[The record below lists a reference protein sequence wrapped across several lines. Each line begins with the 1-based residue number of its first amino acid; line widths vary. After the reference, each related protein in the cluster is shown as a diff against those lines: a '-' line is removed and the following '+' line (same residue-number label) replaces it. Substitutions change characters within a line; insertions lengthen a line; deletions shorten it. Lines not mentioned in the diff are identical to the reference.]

1 MKESKEYMN
10 KSKAI
15 LCLWI
20 GRFNIVKMSI
30 LPKAICRFS
39 AIPVK
44 IPMAIFREIEKKNS
58 TNYMEPQKIVNS
70 QINLEKQQSCRYH
83 IC

>member
-44 IPMAIFREIEKKNS
+44 IPMAIFREIEKKKFYPLYG
-58 TNYMEPQKIVNS
+58 TTKDRE
-70 QINLEKQQSCRYH
+70 QSDKP
-83 IC
+83 